1 MVLGCQGP
9 QEQTGWKRTSCIF
22 VLAHFLLLLFFIII
36 ITNVI
41 FLFFYLGLIIAIL
54 IIVANQFP
62 AVFLHSLL
70 QLHPSF
76 SFSLCTPPVSSL
88 ASFPSPSSSSFF
100 YPPPPFSWIQRRLPP
115 RSGRDAGGAFKPA
128 LYGSYG
134 MQPGQAGPGSGHTQP
149 CWFAC
154 PVSGG
159 GPSVSTRLNPAASL
173 PHPCVS
179 HAISL
184 CLPCDTSV
192 SPLLHPCDS
201 SATPRGLPCSFFAT
215 HPCLPCRFIS
225 LYPESLPIV

>member
-1 MVLGCQGP
+1 MC
-9 QEQTGWKRTSCIF
+9 WRTS
-22 VLAHFLLLLFFIII
+22 
-36 ITNVI
+36 
-41 FLFFYLGLIIAIL
+41 
-54 IIVANQFP
+54 
-62 AVFLHSLL
+62 
-70 QLHPSF
+70 SF
-76 SFSLCTPPVSSL
+76 SSSSL
-88 ASFPSPSSSSFF
+88 SSSRTSFSYSSTLASSLPSSSSSPTNFRLSFFTLCYNFILPFPSPSVLPPSPLLHLFPPPPPPPFST
-100 YPPPPFSWIQRRLPP
+100 PPPPFSWIQRRLPP

-201 SATPRGLPCSFFAT
+201 SATPQGLPCSFFAT